1 MDSAL
6 TPHNPLYN
14 LWHLCNQTADLH
26 VLCLAPATIISL
38 RVRRIK
44 PSQFRSGPPADIC
57 LDSPSDNNSAMHKSQ
72 PSVLHCLSLALTVP
86 HIVICK
92 TATTHA
98 DNLVG
103 PHMDWEHNII
113 YWHIYTKQIQKVFF
127 ASSAHT
133 FHLDASCPI
142 CEECCRMSY
151 DVVGSTC
158 IAGINCTLMD
168 LLSII

>member
-14 LWHLCNQTADLH
+14 LWHLCNQTPDLH

-72 PSVLHCLSLALTVP
+72 PSVLHCLSLTLTVP

-103 PHMDWEHNII
+103 PHGLRAQ
-113 YWHIYTKQIQKVFF
+113 YHISTYPHQTITKSFF
-127 ASSAHT
+127 TSSAHT

>member
-14 LWHLCNQTADLH
+14 LWHLCNQTPDLH

-113 YWHIYTKQIQKVFF
+113 YWHIYTKQIQKGFF
-127 ASSAHT
+127 CQFGT
-133 FHLDASCPI
+133 HLPPRCFLSHLWRMLQN
-142 CEECCRMSY
+142 ELWCCWQHLHCRH
-151 DVVGSTC
+151 
-158 IAGINCTLMD
+158 
-168 LLSII
+168 